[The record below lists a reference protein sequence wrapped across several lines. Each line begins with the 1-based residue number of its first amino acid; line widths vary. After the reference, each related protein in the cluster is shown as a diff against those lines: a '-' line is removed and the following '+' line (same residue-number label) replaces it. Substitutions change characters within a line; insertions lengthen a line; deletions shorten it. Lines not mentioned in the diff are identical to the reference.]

1 MTIQMIGF
9 SPFIKKEKG
18 TLVKE
23 TTPTVNNPSNA
34 YVCTLLAR
42 NTMQTNKKIVMS
54 FVLGSSRCTSEEP
67 GTYLPIIMLSIIR
80 SSLPEKEH
88 GFQQRHLQL

>member
-54 FVLGSSRCTSEEP
+54 FVLDQADVQVKSPVHTCR
-67 GTYLPIIMLSIIR
+67 
-80 SSLPEKEH
+80 
-88 GFQQRHLQL
+88 